1 MNLAMLITNFKQ
13 MLSWT
18 VWKTWDNDWNEGIL
32 NAWIRQRRKD
42 VNIATTRL
50 LYIYQVFET
59 SEGYLGAVDYQVV
72 EGDHLYALAGYNKP
86 VILRHN
92 TNISYAFV
100 E

>member
-1 MNLAMLITNFKQ
+1 VTYPTIDVTQPGINSDILTE
-13 MLSWT
+13 LS
-18 VWKTWDNDWNEGIL
+18 
-32 NAWIRQRRKD
+32 AWIRQRRKD